1 MYIQRSGEARRNYA
15 TILASGTT
23 FDGNRPGTLL
33 EINSNNLAE
42 FIEEVYEKTDVDP
55 SEVQYVEAYGCA
67 LKVDLILSIQNI
79 KNKLFFIRLN
89 NKERFAELHSS

>member
-67 LKVDLILSIQNI
+67 LKVDIFIFQRDVYSNNI
-79 KNKLFFIRLN
+79 FSYVCIY
-89 NKERFAELHSS
+89 